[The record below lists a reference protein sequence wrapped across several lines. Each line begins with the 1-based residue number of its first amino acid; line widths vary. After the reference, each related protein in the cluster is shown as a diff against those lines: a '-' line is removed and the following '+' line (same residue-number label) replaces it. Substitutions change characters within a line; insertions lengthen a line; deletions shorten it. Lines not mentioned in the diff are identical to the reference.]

1 MDSASLTIN
10 SPLRVVAGVRE
21 DECVGLGNLLCSCLG
36 EAVIYGREGS
46 HYWAAWLNLPL
57 SVPRLNLLLQ
67 TRFSFQFISFCLWQ
81 LETIY
86 FGRKIISELFIS
98 YFIIFFPVL
107 GKEESM

>member
-1 MDSASLTIN
+1 MNPRQSMVS
-10 SPLRVVAGVRE
+10 GVRE

-36 EAVIYGREGS
+36 ETVIYGSEGS
-46 HYWAAWLNLPL
+46 HSRAAWLYLPL
-57 SVPRLNLLLQ
+57 LVPRLNLLLQ
-67 TRFSFQFISFCLWQ
+67 TCFSFQFNLSLWQ

-98 YFIIFFPVL
+98 YFIIFFPLL